1 MDEKVI
7 KIEKL
12 VFGGKGLSRDLEKVT
27 FVPLT
32 LPGEKV
38 RVRLTKE
45 HSDYQEAVA
54 IDIVEPSPDRVAP
67 ECSYFG
73 VCGGCQLSHTKYET
87 QVRLKIGILQETLQ
101 RNDLRFPEIQVI
113 TGKPF
118 GYRHRAQLKY
128 DALNKRLGFFEA
140 NSNRVIDIQECICL
154 TPGLNDLLKALRAKV
169 CSQSFPAL
177 REIECYENDQQEH
190 AAFFSP
196 PIQQF
201 SSLENQELS
210 ISFRGNRY
218 PMNPKVFL
226 QVNPGMWRAM
236 IQEVE
241 SHYEG
246 RTLKN
251 ALELYCGAGF
261 FTAPLAYRFQ
271 RMTAC
276 EENPQAIH
284 HAKTLTGLKNVEWI
298 CARVENYR
306 FPPELDAVIVDP
318 PRPGLHQNVLRQLID
333 RKPDWISYV
342 SCDCTTFARDAKKLM
357 QFYTIEKMTLLDLF
371 PQTYHF
377 ETIALLRKF
386 LKRKP
391 PD

>member
-12 VFGGKGLSRDLEKVT
+12 VFGGKGLSRDLEKIT

-38 RVRLTKE
+38 RIRVTKQ
-45 HSDYQEAVA
+45 HNDYQEAVA

-67 ECSYFG
+67 ECRYFG
-73 VCGGCQLSHTKYET
+73 VCGGCQLSHASYEK
-87 QVRLKIGILQETLQ
+87 QVQMKLEILKETL
-101 RNDLRFPEIQVI
+101 RRSGLTFPEIQII

-128 DALNKRLGFFEA
+128 DAQHKKLGFFEI
-140 NSNRVIDIQECICL
+140 NSNRVVDIHECICL
-154 TPGLNDLLKALRAKV
+154 TPGLNDLLKTLRSKV
-169 CSQSFPAL
+169 CSQSFPGL
-177 REIECYENDQQEH
+177 REIECYENDQQEQ

-196 PIQQF
+196 AIGQF
-201 SSLENQELS
+201 SSLEKQNLS

-218 PMNPKVFL
+218 PMNPEVFL

-246 RTLKN
+246 RTLKR

-261 FTAPLAYRFQ
+261 FTAPLAHRFQ
-271 RMTAC
+271 RIIAC
-276 EENPQAIH
+276 EENRKAID
-284 HAKTLTGLKNVEWI
+284 HAKTHPGATNVEWI
-298 CARVENYR
+298 CTKVENFR
-306 FPPELDAVIVDP
+306 FPSGLDAVIVDP
-318 PRPGLHQNVLRQLID
+318 PRPGLHQNVLKQLID

-342 SCDCTTFARDAKKLM
+342 SCDCSTFARDVKKLK
-357 QFYTIEKMTLLDLF
+357 QFYTIQKMTMLDLF

-377 ETIALLRKF
+377 ETIALLK
-386 LKRKP
+386 KSY
-391 PD
+391 

>member
-1 MDEKVI
+1 MDEKII

-38 RVRLTKE
+38 RVRVTKQ
-45 HSDYQEAVA
+45 HNDYQEAVA
-54 IDIVEPSPDRVAP
+54 IEIVEPSPDRVSP

-73 VCGGCQLSHTKYET
+73 VCGGCQLSHAQYGKQVQLKLET
-87 QVRLKIGILQETLQ
+87 LQETLR
-101 RNDLRFPEIQVI
+101 RNDLTFPEIQII

-128 DALNKRLGFFEA
+128 DALHKTLGFFEA
-140 NSNRVIDIQECICL
+140 NSNRVIDIHECICL
-154 TPGLNDLLKALRAKV
+154 TPGLNDLLKSLRAKV
-169 CSQSFPAL
+169 CSQSLPGL
-177 REIECYENDQQEH
+177 REIECYENDQQER

-196 PIQQF
+196 RIAQF

-218 PMNPKVFL
+218 PMNPQVFL

-246 RTLKN
+246 PTLKN

-261 FTAPLAYRFQ
+261 FTAPLAQRFE
-271 RMTAC
+271 RMIAC
-276 EENPQAIH
+276 EENPQAIT
-284 HAKTLTGLKNVEWI
+284 HAKKHPGLKNVEWI
-298 CARVENYR
+298 CARVENFK
-306 FPPELDAVIVDP
+306 FPPDLDAVIVDP

-333 RKPDWISYV
+333 RKPEWISYV
-342 SCDCTTFARDAKKLM
+342 SCDCTTFARDVKKLK
-357 QFYTIEKMTLLDLF
+357 QFYTIKKMTMLDLF

-377 ETIALLRKF
+377 ETIALLKGNF
-386 LKRKP
+386 
-391 PD
+391 

>member
-1 MDEKVI
+1 MDEKVV

-38 RVRLTKE
+38 RVRVTKQ
-45 HSDYQEAVA
+45 HSDYQEAVP
-54 IDIVEPSPDRVAP
+54 IDIIEPSPDRVAP

-73 VCGGCQLSHTKYET
+73 VCGGCQLSHAKYEK
-87 QVRLKIGILQETLQ
+87 QVQLKLEILQETL
-101 RNDLRFPEIQVI
+101 RRSDLTFPEIQVI

-128 DALNKRLGFFEA
+128 DAQHKKLGFFEI
-140 NSNRVIDIQECICL
+140 NSNRVVDIHECICL
-154 TPGLNDLLKALRAKV
+154 TPGLNDLLKTLRAKV
-169 CSQSFPAL
+169 CSQSFPGL
-177 REIECYENDQQEH
+177 REIECYENEQQEQ

-196 PIQQF
+196 SIRQF
-201 SSLENQELS
+201 SSLEKTDLS

-218 PMNPKVFL
+218 PMNPQVFL

-246 RTLKN
+246 RTLKYG
-251 ALELYCGAGF
+251 LELYCGAGF
-261 FTAPLAYRFQ
+261 FTVPLAQRFE
-271 RMTAC
+271 RMIAC
-276 EENPQAIH
+276 EENRKAID
-284 HAKTLTGLKNVEWI
+284 HAKTHSGAKNVEWV
-298 CARVENYR
+298 CTKVETFH
-306 FPPELDAVIVDP
+306 FPSELDAVIVDP
-318 PRPGLHQNVLRQLID
+318 PRPGLHQNVLKQLID

-342 SCDCTTFARDAKKLM
+342 SCDCSTLARDVKKLK
-357 QFYTIEKMTLLDLF
+357 QFYSIEKITMLDLF

-377 ETIALLRKF
+377 ETISLLK
-386 LKRKP
+386 KS
-391 PD
+391 

>member
-1 MDEKVI
+1 MDEKVV

-12 VFGGKGLSRDLEKVT
+12 VFGGKGLSRDLEKIT

-38 RVRLTKE
+38 RVRVTIQ

-67 ECSYFG
+67 ECKYFG
-73 VCGGCQLSHTKYET
+73 VCGGCQLSHAKYEK
-87 QVRLKIGILQETLQ
+87 QVQLKLEILQETL
-101 RNDLRFPEIQVI
+101 RRSDLTFPEIQGI

-128 DALNKRLGFFEA
+128 DALNKKLGFFET
-140 NSNRVIDIQECICL
+140 NSNRVVDIHECICL
-154 TPGLNDLLKALRAKV
+154 TPGLNGLLKTLRSKV
-169 CSQSFPAL
+169 CSQSFPGL
-177 REIECYENDQQEH
+177 REIECYENDQQEQ

-196 PIQQF
+196 PIGKF
-201 SSLENQELS
+201 SSLEKQDLS

-218 PMNPKVFL
+218 PMNPEVFL

-241 SHYEG
+241 SHYES
-246 RTLKN
+246 RTLKS

-261 FTAPLAYRFQ
+261 FTVPLASRFQ
-271 RMTAC
+271 RIIAC
-276 EENPQAIH
+276 EENRKAIDN
-284 HAKTLTGLKNVEWI
+284 AKTHPGAENVEWV
-298 CARVENYR
+298 CTKVENFR
-306 FPPELDAVIVDP
+306 FPSELDAVIVDP
-318 PRPGLHQNVLRQLID
+318 PRTALHQNVLKQLIE

-342 SCDCTTFARDAKKLM
+342 SCDCSTFARDAKKLK
-357 QFYTIEKMTLLDLF
+357 QFYTIQKMTMLDLF

-377 ETIALLRKF
+377 EIISLLNRNF
-386 LKRKP
+386 
-391 PD
+391 